1 MRLETTRFG
10 VLDVDAEAVITFTQ
24 PIIGFPEYRR
34 FVLLPVPD
42 DPGLTWL
49 QSTEAGDLAFLL
61 MDPRAVLPDYAVAL
75 SAHEKTELAIGGPED
90 LAVYTLVVVPPNP
103 KDVRT
108 NLRAPVLVNR
118 RQRLGKQTV
127 LERGD
132 YPIQFHL
139 ARGAQGAASP
149 QEAGNARAD
158 A

>member
-10 VLDVDAEAVITFTQ
+10 VLDVDPGAIITFTQ

-34 FVLLPVPD
+34 FLLLPVPED
-42 DPGLTWL
+42 AGLSWL
-49 QSTEAGDLAFLL
+49 QSTDSGELAFLL
-61 MDPRAVLPDYAVAL
+61 MDPRAVIGDYTVPL
-75 SAHEKTELAIGGPED
+75 SAHDKAELALSGEGD

-108 NLRAPVLVNR
+108 NLRAPVLINR

-127 LERGD
+127 LDRSD

-139 ARGAQGAASP
+139 ARGAQGGQAP
-149 QEAGNARAD
+149 QEVGNARAD